1 MISLL
6 IQKELKNIILS
17 PKFFATFLICSILI
31 LLSVYIGIKEYHNSV
46 QQFKAVQELAHQDI
60 SQATGW
66 SRIKNS
72 VHREPSPMQIFVS
85 GLHFDIG
92 RLSSI
97 SNTQDIKLIRSP
109 YSDEPIFAMFRIIDF
124 AFIVQMVLSLFAILF
139 TYDSINGEREYGT
152 LKLAFAN
159 SISRSTYLISKL
171 FGIWLGLIIP
181 LFIPILSSLLLIVLF
196 EVPLLS
202 EHWISILSFL
212 ALSMIYITL
221 FIVIG
226 VFLSALTR
234 HSSLSFL
241 LLLVIWIGSVFVIP
255 RLGVVI
261 AGQFITVESVAQIE
275 SKQEAF
281 QKSRWDEYFEY
292 LTNLWKDREKVIS
305 SMNEEEAKKY
315 RDNKEWEWLEEDDTS
330 RKQVQLDIIENNRR
344 LIEEVQNKKRI
355 QERYA
360 LNLSRISPAASYHLA
375 AMKLAS
381 TDITMKVRYEESMR
395 NYKDIFSKYISEKIA
410 EGGNTGGINI
420 SIDSKKGSSI
430 DFGRDDQTLDTSDMP
445 NYTAPLVRPIE
456 AIGNSIPDFGI
467 LLLLI
472 ILCFGGCFFAFLR
485 YDMR

>member
-1 MISLL
+1 MN
-6 IQKELKNIILS
+6 QNKKLS
-17 PKFFATFLICSILI
+17 
-31 LLSVYIGIKEYHNSV
+31 
-46 QQFKAVQELAHQDI
+46 
-60 SQATGW
+60 
-66 SRIKNS
+66 
-72 VHREPSPMQIFVS
+72 
-85 GLHFDIG
+85 
-92 RLSSI
+92 
-97 SNTQDIKLIRSP
+97 
-109 YSDEPIFAMFRIIDF
+109 
-124 AFIVQMVLSLFAILF
+124 
-139 TYDSINGEREYGT
+139 
-152 LKLAFAN
+152 
-159 SISRSTYLISKL
+159 
-171 FGIWLGLIIP
+171 
-181 LFIPILSSLLLIVLF
+181 
-196 EVPLLS
+196 
-202 EHWISILSFL
+202 
-212 ALSMIYITL
+212 
-221 FIVIG
+221 
-226 VFLSALTR
+226 
-234 HSSLSFL
+234 
-241 LLLVIWIGSVFVIP
+241 
-255 RLGVVI
+255 
-261 AGQFITVESVAQIE
+261 
-275 SKQEAF
+275 
-281 QKSRWDEYFEY
+281 KSRWDEYFEY
-292 LTNLWKDREKVIS
+292 LTNLWIDREKVIS

-360 LNLSRISPAASYHLA
+360 FNLSRISPAASYQLA

-395 NYKDIFSKYISEKIA
+395 HYKDIFSKYISEKIA